1 MPLVCSFKD
10 IYYHASPYH
19 RRLMIDTLFI
29 ESSPADLWYIH
40 QKLINKKSYYF
51 DILGHLPYELLEMV
65 FKHLNIQDIITFSM
79 KGTLKSFNVLYPY
92 NKTTHFSLYT
102 RLHDHYLILYNH
114 SITESSN
121 KGITLY
127 RLKSGISQ
135 KDAIYISTE
144 NYGGMLNVSLDSYIL
159 VGVNYFGVFYIWSLN
174 TLELIDTFKL
184 GSSDVASM
192 ACHNNNICINT
203 FSKTLEQID
212 PNLPK
217 KCNIIA
223 MEFLKNDEL
232 ILCVENMTSNNEISY
247 YQYRIYALS
256 SNCGRILRYRNK
268 LMIFYELNSDRYLK
282 MDLKTMHTLVCLFHK
297 NHIQELEY
305 LVYPQSSFIIK
316 HLKSIDN
323 SSDNGLYI
331 ENCDPETGL
340 LLSKN
345 RILGSENIIYDQ
357 PYLKNRNSLQGND
370 NWIVYN
376 HQNKVFLWEL

>member
-1 MPLVCSFKD
+1 MLIT
-10 IYYHASPYH
+10 IYFNAQSIKGTNNNWYS
-19 RRLMIDTLFI
+19 LFQKF
-29 ESSPADLWYIH
+29 AKKYIRI
-40 QKLINKKSYYF
+40 K
-51 DILGHLPYELLEMV
+51 
-65 FKHLNIQDIITFSM
+65 

-203 FSKTLEQID
+203 FSKVLSVWNLKLKKFMFYKTLEQID
-212 PNLPK
+212 P
-217 KCNIIA
+217 
-223 MEFLKNDEL
+223 
-232 ILCVENMTSNNEISY
+232 V
-247 YQYRIYALS
+247 R
-256 SNCGRILRYRNK
+256 
-268 LMIFYELNSDRYLK
+268 
-282 MDLKTMHTLVCLFHK
+282 
-297 NHIQELEY
+297 
-305 LVYPQSSFIIK
+305 
-316 HLKSIDN
+316 
-323 SSDNGLYI
+323 
-331 ENCDPETGL
+331 TGL
-340 LLSKN
+340 FIDK
-345 RILGSENIIYDQ
+345 Y
-357 PYLKNRNSLQGND
+357 SLF
-370 NWIVYN
+370 I
-376 HQNKVFLWEL
+376 

>member
-1 MPLVCSFKD
+1 
-10 IYYHASPYH
+10 
-19 RRLMIDTLFI
+19 
-29 ESSPADLWYIH
+29 
-40 QKLINKKSYYF
+40 
-51 DILGHLPYELLEMV
+51 
-65 FKHLNIQDIITFSM
+65 
-79 KGTLKSFNVLYPY
+79 
-92 NKTTHFSLYT
+92 
-102 RLHDHYLILYNH
+102 
-114 SITESSN
+114 
-121 KGITLY
+121 
-127 RLKSGISQ
+127 
-135 KDAIYISTE
+135 
-144 NYGGMLNVSLDSYIL
+144 
-159 VGVNYFGVFYIWSLN
+159 
-174 TLELIDTFKL
+174 
-184 GSSDVASM
+184 
-192 ACHNNNICINT
+192 
-203 FSKTLEQID
+203 
-212 PNLPK
+212 
-217 KCNIIA
+217 

-256 SNCGRILRYRNK
+256 SNCGRILRYRSLMNKNMPFKTNIINEDK